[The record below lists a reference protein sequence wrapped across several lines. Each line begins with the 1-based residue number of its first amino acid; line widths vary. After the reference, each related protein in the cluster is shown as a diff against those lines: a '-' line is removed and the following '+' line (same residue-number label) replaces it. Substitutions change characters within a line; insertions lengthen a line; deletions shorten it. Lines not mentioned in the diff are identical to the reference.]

1 MTNKLLIEEKIELK
15 ADTQAFGYIK
25 AENCMQNVLQ
35 IGKANVLFIK
45 LLCNVFFLNTALLVI
60 KHGYKSWAL

>member
-45 LLCNVFFLNTALLVI
+45 LLCNVFF
-60 KHGYKSWAL
+60 